1 MYPISS
7 AARALFDE
15 EQRQCI
21 RITGIDRNGASIS
34 ITDADVIEGSFTIDR
49 YVCNSDRLEIGT
61 AVAAE
66 LNFKL
71 NNADGRFSS
80 LIFEGTELFVE
91 IGIADW
97 ASSSPSVTWMPC
109 GYFTPDEQPRS
120 LSVITV
126 SALDRMMRFENYM
139 IPDGRWTNEGNVVVT
154 DENGNEFIFQTP
166 LTLPN
171 TVSGIVSKICE
182 LCGVPLGDSISTY
195 PNASLAVTSLPEE
208 VENIT
213 FRTFIQ
219 WAAGVM
225 GTNAFIDWSGN
236 LRFAWYATT
245 DYISTVAE
253 RYQSDLQEN
262 DITVTGIRYAAS
274 ETDIH
279 VAGTDE
285 YALDITGN
293 GFVNT
298 NVDAV
303 LADIWSSRGGF
314 TYRPF
319 TASVVNAPYLFPM
332 DAVAFTDK
340 DGVSHASMLTNV
352 NFGVNGATAIAAKG
366 QSKLNASY
374 PTQSPFTFRQE
385 QSLENIKRLTTDEIT
400 AAVENATE
408 HITGASDSHV
418 RFIYDNNGGLQ
429 EIVVMNTDDIDT
441 ATKVW
446 RWNSGGLGYS
456 NTGYEGTYGLALTQD
471 GAIVADRITTGTL
484 NAGLIKAGVLSDYAG
499 LNTWNM
505 ATGEISLHG
514 YATQTDLTV
523 SAGQVISHIETEY
536 GAVDDTGANLLLDT
550 NTVPDSNN
558 APKQVDAEY
567 PIQLVPAR
575 NVDHSTIINL
585 GWSDMLNSA
594 ISGTVPNAAIRYG
607 ASFYMRQATNGYASY
622 VIFYNGSHGVVL
634 TPGETYTISCYAR
647 NFGAGETNKLRFG
660 LQGNNTMFSSYQNVT
675 STSWNRLTW
684 TFTAPTDSSYYI
696 GGDASNGITVL
707 FGTERDTSL
716 TQVMLLVCGMK
727 LELGSSATDW
737 NAGGG
742 VMPRARLASTIM
754 QTGDAI
760 RLQATTLTWEAN
772 NSSLNADGVL
782 RMGSARITNSLSG
795 VTSGDGLLLGRS
807 QMVYMD
813 NGDVLLSI
821 SMPESKVASLPISGY
836 IDSSGTAHI
845 GQVDP
850 IVEEINDV
858 SISLSDAG
866 YLDEA
871 ANIYTGGYALSIGVD
886 STPAI
891 KISQDGNICL
901 NGAIYV
907 IFGDEAFEGYTGEVL
922 TAGGTLNFMNGIL
935 IEVR

>member
-21 RITGIDRNGASIS
+21 RITGIDRNGADIS

-71 NNADGRFSS
+71 QNADGRFSS

-195 PNASLAVTSLPEE
+195 PNASLAVVSLPEE

-505 ATGEISLHG
+505 ATGHMQM
-514 YATQTDLTV
+514 T
-523 SAGQVISHIETEY
+523 
-536 GAVDDTGANLLLDT
+536 NL
-550 NTVPDSNN
+550 
-558 APKQVDAEY
+558 
-567 PIQLVPAR
+567 
-575 NVDHSTIINL
+575 
-585 GWSDMLNSA
+585 
-594 ISGTVPNAAIRYG
+594 
-607 ASFYMRQATNGYASY
+607 
-622 VIFYNGSHGVVL
+622 
-634 TPGETYTISCYAR
+634 
-647 NFGAGETNKLRFG
+647 
-660 LQGNNTMFSSYQNVT
+660 
-675 STSWNRLTW
+675 SWT
-684 TFTAPTDSSYYI
+684 
-696 GGDASNGITVL
+696 
-707 FGTERDTSL
+707 
-716 TQVMLLVCGMK
+716 
-727 LELGSSATDW
+727 
-737 NAGGG
+737 
-742 VMPRARLASTIM
+742 
-754 QTGDAI
+754 
-760 RLQATTLTWEAN
+760 AN
-772 NSSLNADGVL
+772 NSSMDSTGRLTI
-782 RMGSARITNSLSG
+782 GSAAITNAISG
-795 VTSGDGLLLGRS
+795 VDGGDGLLMGRS
-807 QMVYMD
+807 QMMYMED
-813 NGDVLLSI
+813 GDVLFSI
-821 SMPESKVASLPISGY
+821 SMPAVAASGLT
-836 IDSSGTAHI
+836 IDGYYDAAGVYHS

-850 IVEEINDV
+850 IVEEITDT
-858 SISLSDAG
+858 SLSLLTAG
-866 YLDEA
+866 YLEDA
-871 ANIYTGGYALSIGVD
+871 ANIYVNEDYALSIGNQSV
-886 STPAI
+886 PAI
-891 KISQDGNICL
+891 KITTAGNICL
-901 NGAIYV
+901 NGMIYV
-907 IFGDEAFEGYTGEVL
+907 ITGGEAFEGYNGYVL
-922 TAGGTLNFMNGIL
+922 TAGGTLVVMNGIIVG
-935 IEVR
+935 IE